1 MNGWV
6 IAVWS
11 KKSGMGLPHST
22 TLSRIRVCRSFRQV
36 VERGSPMP
44 LYPSFVGR
52 LHFCFGSAGASVVGY
67 YEVNGRRLLFRP

>member
-11 KKSGMGLPHST
+11 KKSGMELPHF
-22 TLSRIRVCRSFRQV
+22 RVCRSFRQV
-36 VERGSPMP
+36 VESGSPMP